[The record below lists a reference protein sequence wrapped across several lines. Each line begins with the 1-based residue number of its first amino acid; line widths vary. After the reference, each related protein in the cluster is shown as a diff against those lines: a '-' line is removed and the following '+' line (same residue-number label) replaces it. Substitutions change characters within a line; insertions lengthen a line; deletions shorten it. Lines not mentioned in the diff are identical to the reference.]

1 MSIFLK
7 KEQPEKKNLV
17 QRIQAFME
25 DTTQFIKTTTGT
37 ITSICLLIGATS
49 SLTIA
54 VFPKIAVRDACS
66 NEILADRH
74 FNEDPIKTTP
84 FVIKTRNVSVDMEI
98 SVYRNGDILTTY
110 GTNRKWLCFPEIK
123 LLPQTKIAIDSVTNF
138 LIPQVVAQTTT
149 SPVPERTTYIQKQVV
164 DPDNSRLIKQTRIY
178 SDGTV
183 VETHIDR
190 ETGTIVEQQIS
201 NITITPELREKLN
214 RGVELEETTVIDVRN

>member
-54 VFPKIAVRDACS
+54 IFPKITVRDTCS

-74 FNEDPIKTTP
+74 FNEDPIQTTP
-84 FVIKTRNVSVDMEI
+84 FVIKTSNVAVDMEI
-98 SVYRNGDILTTY
+98 NVYQNGDILTTY
-110 GTNRKWLCFPEIK
+110 GTNRKWLCFPEIR
-123 LLPQTKIAIDSVTNF
+123 LLPQTKIAIDSITNF

-149 SPVPERTTYIQKQVV
+149 SPVPERTTYIQQQVI
-164 DPDNSRLIKQTRIY
+164 DSNNSRLIKQTRIY
-178 SDGTV
+178 SNGTA
-183 VETHIDR
+183 VETIIDR
-190 ETGTIVEQQIS
+190 KTGRIVEQKTS
-201 NITITPELREKLN
+201 NITITPELREKLD